1 MTLIVDYALTS
12 TFAGVN
18 SLQALGTIDTG
29 NNLPNGI
36 GTALTITDGVMKST
50 ITENDT
56 PTALGMRS
64 EITAPPDTL
73 AERWYTWEFMLPTDF
88 APTNVPI
95 MLMQIH
101 DTPDGGDPARAV
113 PFSFWYAQNETF
125 QCYVPLATLP
135 TEGVNSLLVA
145 SAPVQRG
152 VWYSACFRALW
163 SITATGFREF
173 YLNDVALFRQFNLA
187 TTYNDVV
194 GNYFKVGCYDGTGGA
209 NFGTAT
215 AYYRNVKI
223 YSGND
228 GYETVIGN
236 TPLLPP
242 QILEI

>member
-1 MTLIVDYALTS
+1 MALIVDYPLTS

-18 SLQALGTIDTG
+18 SLQADGTIDTG

-36 GTALTITDGVMKST
+36 GNSLYISDSVMVSH

-56 PTALGMRS
+56 PTALGIRS
-64 EITAPPDTL
+64 EITAPADTN
-73 AERWYTWEFMLPTDF
+73 AERWYTWDFMIPDDF

-113 PFSFWYAQNETF
+113 PFSFWYTQDGNFT
-125 QCYVPLATLP
+125 CYVPSLALP
-135 TEGVNSLLVA
+135 AEGVNSTIVA
-145 SAPVQRG
+145 TVPAVKG
-152 VWYSACFRALW
+152 VWHSACFRALW

-173 YLNDVALFRQFNLA
+173 YFNDVALFRQFNLA

-194 GNYFKVGCYDGTGGA
+194 GNYFKCGCYDGTGGA
-209 NFGTAT
+209 NFGEAT

-223 YSGND
+223 YSNND
-228 GYETVIGN
+228 GYETVLGT
-236 TPLLPP
+236 TPLQPP
-242 QILEI
+242 RMQIT